1 MEREDAVTAR
11 RSDDARSA
19 AGRTLFVLGAFDES
33 HPSLTLSQIGQ
44 RAQLPLPT
52 AHRLVAELVGARLV
66 TRSPDGAYS
75 IGARLW
81 RLGLLSAPT
90 TLREVAQPHLQD
102 LVAATGHTV
111 HLAVLEGSRA
121 MVVERLSG
129 TRTVSTRHRPGALL
143 PLHCTAVGK
152 ALLGYA
158 SDDVVSEV
166 MAALTQHTPFTN
178 TDPRVLRRQLVEVRR
193 TGVAR
198 SAQEH
203 RLGVSSLA
211 VPVFVDGDSVVA
223 AIAVIA
229 PLTSPRITESV
240 PPMRA
245 AAAAIAEGLRRQ
257 RLTAEHQ

>member
-1 MEREDAVTAR
+1 VPLGC
-11 RSDDARSA
+11 SA
-19 AGRTLFVLGAFDES
+19 ET
-33 HPSLTLSQIGQ
+33 
-44 RAQLPLPT
+44 
-52 AHRLVAELVGARLV
+52 
-66 TRSPDGAYS
+66 
-75 IGARLW
+75 GARLW

-90 TLREVAQPHLQD
+90 TLREVAQPYLQD
-102 LVAATGHTV
+102 LVATTGHTV
-111 HLAVLEGSRA
+111 HLAVLEASRA

-129 TRTVSTRHRPGALL
+129 TRTVSTRHRPGSLL

-158 SDDVVSEV
+158 SDDVVRDV
-166 MAALTQHTPFTN
+166 MASLTQHTPFTI
-178 TDPRVLRRQLVEVRR
+178 TDPRVLSRQLVEVRR

-211 VPVFVDGDSVVA
+211 VPVFGDGDSIVA
-223 AIAVIA
+223 AVAVIA

-245 AAAAIAEGLRRQ
+245 AAGAIAEGLRRQ
-257 RLTAEHQ
+257 RLAAEQE